1 MDNYNE
7 YMTYKKSNTYPDD
20 FIVFDFETTGLRAE
34 EENIIEI
41 GAIKY
46 KENKKVDVFNTYVNP
61 QKLIPSY
68 ITKITGIKNSDVI
81 NAPKIE
87 EALPKFLDFIGNDII
102 IAHNANFDM
111 KFLLTN
117 TYNLNIDKPTN
128 EVIDTLSLSRK
139 YMKDSNGSKLPSYKL
154 EMLKKHLNIN
164 IGSHNALDDCIV
176 CAQVYMKC
184 KENF

>member
-7 YMTYKKSNTYPDD
+7 YMTYKKSNTYPED
-20 FIVFDFETTGLRAE
+20 FIVFDFETTGLSAE

-46 KENKKVDVFNTYVNP
+46 KGNKKVDVFNTYVNP

-68 ITKITGIKNSDVI
+68 ITKITGIKNNDVI